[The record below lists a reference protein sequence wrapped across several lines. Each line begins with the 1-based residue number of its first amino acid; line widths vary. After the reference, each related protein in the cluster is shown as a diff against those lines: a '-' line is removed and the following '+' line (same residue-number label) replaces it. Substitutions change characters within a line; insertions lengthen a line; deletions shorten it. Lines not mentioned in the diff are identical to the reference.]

1 MGLGQQFDKHDQ
13 TNGQQRPRGGQFS
26 FFFFFFFKPIYLFLT
41 LFFFLYVHTR
51 GNGRFELVTSAS

>member
-26 FFFFFFFKPIYLFLT
+26 FFFFFFFFKPIYLFLT
-41 LFFFLYVHTR
+41 LFFFYMSTQEGMRDL
-51 GNGRFELVTSAS
+51 N